1 LASDATEVSFSL
13 DGERL
18 SGHASDTLASALLRR
33 GVTTFTRS
41 IKYHRPRG
49 PFCFAGS
56 CGQCLVRVDGVPS
69 VPACRVQLREGM
81 SCERQNAPA
90 GADTDF
96 FRAVDFLFP
105 GGLDHHHLMV
115 QSRLLGRVAL
125 EVARRLSG
133 LGTLP
138 KLTRAAVPGGT
149 REVQIAVIGA
159 GPAGLAA
166 AQEALRAGARVLV
179 LERDAQAGG
188 AALLGLGSSGPAPDA
203 AAVAEEVL
211 LDAEVV
217 GLYPAQGDALPL
229 LAVREGARL
238 TALRAE
244 RVIVATGGTSQP
256 FPFSGVDRPGV
267 YAARGLVALSLRNR
281 LLVGMGRGPA
291 RSAADGPSRL
301 AGDPATPEGDP
312 RGAPRLAV
320 LGTGRE
326 LLDCARALR
335 RQGYALARV
344 VDAGDTED
352 AIDPGDPGVA
362 GLPVVRGKPLRARGN
377 PVVEL
382 QIEAGGAV
390 DKIRCDAVALAFPQA
405 PLHDLA
411 SSVGASAPFQARL
424 NGFAIETSE
433 GGRTRVPWLY
443 AAGTAAGAGGARAQ
457 ASGAAAGRSAA
468 QDLLGARAAAQ
479 DPGAART
486 AASFRDP
493 GEGA

>member
-1 LASDATEVSFSL
+1 LASDDRAAISFSL

-18 SGHASDTLASALLRR
+18 SGQPSDTLASALLRC

-69 VPACRVQLREGM
+69 VPACRVPLREGM
-81 SCERQNAPA
+81 ACERQNAPA

-105 GGLDHHHLMV
+105 DGLDHHHLMV
-115 QSRLLGRVAL
+115 RSRLLGRVAL

-138 KLTRAAVPGGT
+138 AETRTAVPGAA
-149 REVQIAVIGA
+149 RETQIAVVGA

-166 AQEALRAGARVLV
+166 AREAVRAGVRVVV
-179 LERDAQAGG
+179 LERDPQAGGAVLLGIDPSGPGAEEVAGEARALAQAGG
-188 AALLGLGSSGPAPDA
+188 
-203 AAVAEEVL
+203 EVL
-211 LDAEVV
+211 VDAEVV
-217 GLYPAQGDALPL
+217 GLYAAEGSLPL

-267 YAARGLVALSLRNR
+267 YAARGLVALSLRNG
-281 LLVGMGRGPA
+281 LLVSAAGA
-291 RSAADGPSRL
+291 SSRSAAGGPSRS
-301 AGDPATPEGDP
+301 AGAGATPQD
-312 RGAPRLAV
+312 APRLAV
-320 LGTGRE
+320 VGAGRE
-326 LLDCARALR
+326 LIDCARALR
-335 RQGYALARV
+335 ARGYALARL
-344 VDAGDTED
+344 VDAGEPED
-352 AIDPGDPGVA
+352 AIDPGDPAFEGL
-362 GLPVVRGKPLRARGN
+362 GLPIMRGQPLRARGN

-382 QIEAGGAV
+382 QVEAGGAV
-390 DKIRCDAVALAFPQA
+390 EKVPCDAVALAFPRA

-411 SSVGASAPFQARL
+411 SSVGAAAPFQARL
-424 NGFAIETSE
+424 NGFPIETAQ
-433 GGRTRVPWLY
+433 GGLTKVPWLY
-443 AAGTAAGAGGARAQ
+443 AAGTAAGMGGARAQ
-457 ASGAAAGRSAA
+457 ASGAAAGR
-468 QDLLGARAAAQ
+468 AAAQ
-479 DPGAART
+479 GLSVARSAAGTGGDPR
-486 AASFRDP
+486 
-493 GEGA
+493 EGT

>member
-1 LASDATEVSFSL
+1 MASDDRAEISFSL

-18 SGHASDTLASALLRR
+18 AGHASDTLASALLRR

-69 VPACRVQLREGM
+69 VPACRVPLREGM
-81 SCERQNAPA
+81 ACERQNAPA

-105 GGLDHHHLMV
+105 GRLDHHHLMV

-138 KLTRAAVPGGT
+138 AETRTAVPGAA
-149 REVQIAVIGA
+149 RETQIAVVGA

-166 AQEALRAGARVLV
+166 AREALQAGARVVL

-188 AALLGLGSSGPAPDA
+188 AALLGIGPSGPGAD
-203 AAVAEEVL
+203 AVAAEARAVVQAGGEL
-211 LDAEVV
+211 MLDAEVV
-217 GLYPAQGDALPL
+217 GLYAAQEGASPL

-267 YAARGLVALSLRNR
+267 YAARGLIGLSLRNG
-281 LLVGMGRGPA
+281 LLV
-291 RSAADGPSRL
+291 SAG
-301 AGDPATPEGDP
+301 GATPQ
-312 RGAPRLAV
+312 RAPRLAV
-320 LGTGRE
+320 VGVGRE
-326 LLDCARALR
+326 LVDCARALR
-335 RQGYALARV
+335 SRGYALARV

-352 AIDPGDPGVA
+352 AIDPADPA
-362 GLPVVRGKPLRARGN
+362 LEGLPVVRGQPLRARGN

-390 DKIRCDAVALAFPQA
+390 EKVPCDAVALAFPQA

-411 SSVGASAPFQARL
+411 SSVGVGAPFHARL
-424 NGFAIETSE
+424 NGFPIETSE
-433 GGRTRVPWLY
+433 GGRTKVPWLY
-443 AAGTAAGAGGARAQ
+443 AAGTAAGAGGVRAQ
-457 ASGAAAGRSAA
+457 VSGAAAGR
-468 QDLLGARAAAQ
+468 AAAH
-479 DPGAART
+479 DLAVARSAGGAG
-486 AASFRDP
+486 RDP
-493 GEGA
+493 RGGA

>member
-1 LASDATEVSFSL
+1 MASDDATEVSFSL

-18 SGHASDTLASALLRR
+18 SGLASDTLASALLRG

-69 VPACRVQLREGM
+69 VPACRVPLREGM
-81 SCERQNAPA
+81 ACERQNAPA

-138 KLTRAAVPGGT
+138 RETRAAVPGAA
-149 REVQIAVIGA
+149 REAQIAIVGA

-166 AQEALRAGARVLV
+166 AREALRAGARVVV

-188 AALLGLGSSGPAPDA
+188 AALLGIGGSGPGAG
-203 AAVAEEVL
+203 AVAEEAQALVQAGGELL

-217 GLYPAQGDALPL
+217 GLYPAQGETLPL

-281 LLVGMGRGPA
+281 LLVGLGGGPS
-291 RSAADGPSRL
+291 RSAAVGPSRF
-301 AGDPATPEGDP
+301 AGAGATPD
-312 RGAPRLAV
+312 GAPRLAV
-320 LGTGRE
+320 VGTGPE
-326 LLDCARALR
+326 LLGCARALR
-335 RQGYALARV
+335 SQGYALARV

-352 AIDPGDPGVA
+352 AIDPGDPA
-362 GLPVVRGKPLRARGN
+362 FEGLPVVRGKPLRARGN

-390 DKIRCDAVALAFPQA
+390 EKIRCDAVALAFPQA

-411 SSVGASAPFQARL
+411 SSVGAGAPFQARL
-424 NGFAIETSE
+424 NGFAIETFE
-433 GGRTRVPWLY
+433 GGRTKVPWLY

-457 ASGAAAGRSAA
+457 ASGTAAGRAAA
-468 QDLLGARAAAQ
+468 QGLLAARAAAGVTRS
-479 DPGAART
+479 PR
-486 AASFRDP
+486 
-493 GEGA
+493 EGA